1 MPSIAE
7 HSATVLPFTDALLRA
22 PKQRR
27 PRGYAEEP
35 CDRTDG
41 PLPDNVIVLA
51 RFARRSRAAHR
62 RYWLGGPPE
71 GEAA

>member
-1 MPSIAE
+1 MIVE

-22 PKQRR
+22 PKDSESNTQPAGAPAL
-27 PRGYAEEP
+27 PRLE
-35 CDRTDG
+35 
-41 PLPDNVIVLA
+41 LPDNVIVLA
-51 RFARRSRAAHR
+51 RFSRRARRTHR

>member
-1 MPSIAE
+1 MIAE
-7 HSATVLPFTDALLRA
+7 HGATVLQFTAVPRA
-22 PKQRR
+22 SR
-27 PRGYAEEP
+27 A
-35 CDRTDG
+35 RTPLACADDSKLEG

-51 RFARRSRAAHR
+51 RFSRRAHRTHR